1 MKEIKY
7 IYIEIKKTNRFKDM
21 LHKIHYNDIEE
32 TGFNLFPNIS
42 EKYTPA
48 YSINWIDKYTNK
60 RIVKSR
66 QQITHK

>member
-1 MKEIKY
+1 MKDIKD

-32 TGFNLFPNIS
+32 TGFNLFQKIS
-42 EKYTPA
+42 EKYMPA
-48 YSINWIDKYTNK
+48 YIINQMDKYTNK
-60 RIVKSR
+60 RIVKSK